1 MSQNQTNLAEDAS
14 FPVIKD
20 DSVSDRAADNE
31 SPNDTDTSLSSTRSF
46 TESTEKVENEIP
58 YSRFAKSQKW
68 GLVAQCS
75 FTGFFSS
82 IAGAIYYPAL
92 TIIENDFHITPEQ
105 ANITIV
111 VYFLFQGITPSIMG
125 SMADTYGRRPI
136 VCISVLVY
144 CCACVGLACAQNYS
158 QIIGLRCLQAAG
170 IAPVI
175 AINSGI
181 CGDFA
186 AKAERGGYVGYVS
199 GFVVIGF
206 AFGAIIGAGLTSTWN
221 WRAIFWFL
229 TVGSGICFIS
239 TLIFLPET
247 KRTIVG
253 NGSITPKSYVN
264 RAPVLALPSMRR
276 RLHLDSPDCESLEP
290 KEENVKSFAVL
301 EILKSHQILILLT
314 VSALQY
320 SCWTTHQAALTTVLS
335 KRYHLGVTDI
345 GLCYLPNGI
354 CSLISMIV
362 CGRYLNYSYAKSVVA
377 YKARLQTQRQQL
389 LEENGENSD
398 IVDKIISEDP
408 KYAFNICK
416 ARLQPAF
423 VTVVLANCGYIAYGW
438 CIEVTAPLAAVLVT
452 SGFASLFSSC
462 ILTMATT
469 LCVDVFP
476 NLSSTASGCLNLFRC
491 VTSAIFIACLDKMIT
506 KMNYG
511 GVFTF
516 MGCLSTVSTLLLL
529 VVIKDGKRL
538 SVESNIQL

>member
-1 MSQNQTNLAEDAS
+1 MSVTQ
-14 FPVIKD
+14 KD
-20 DSVSDRAADNE
+20 QGPAGSSVSKSD
-31 SPNDTDTSLSSTRSF
+31 SLFRDV
-46 TESTEKVENEIP
+46 ESTGSSSNSVTPIISAPSEKEDTVP
-58 YSRFAKSQKW
+58 YSRFTKSQKW
-68 GLVAQCS
+68 GLVAQCA

-92 TIIENDFHITPEQ
+92 TIIEDDFHITPEQ

-111 VYFLFQGITPSIMG
+111 VYFLFQGISPSIMG

-136 VCISVLVY
+136 VCTSVLVY

-186 AKAERGGYVGYVS
+186 VKAERGGYVGYVS
-199 GFVVIGF
+199 GFIVIGF
-206 AFGAIIGAGLTSTWN
+206 AFGAIIGAGLTSTWT

-239 TLIFLPET
+239 TFVFLPET

-253 NGSITPKSYVN
+253 NGSITPKSYLN
-264 RAPVLALPSMRR
+264 KAPALALPSVRR
-276 RLHLDSPDCESLEP
+276 KMHLDNPDYDSLEEP
-290 KEENVKSFAVL
+290 QKVKSFAVL
-301 EILKSHQILILLT
+301 EILKSHQILILLS

-320 SCWTTHQAALTTVLS
+320 SCWTTHQAALTTALS
-335 KRYHLGVTDI
+335 KRYHLGVTQI

-354 CSLISMIV
+354 CSLISMVV
-362 CGRYLNYSYAKSVVA
+362 CGKYLNYSYRKSVSS
-377 YKARLQTQRQQL
+377 YKTWLENERQTL
-389 LEENGENSD
+389 LKENAND
-398 IVDKIISEDP
+398 NAAVDKIINADP
-408 KYAFNICK
+408 YYSFNICR

-423 VTVVLANCGYIAYGW
+423 VTLLLANFGYIAYGW
-438 CIEVTAPLAAVLVT
+438 CIETTSPLASVLVT

-469 LCVDVFP
+469 LCVDVYP
-476 NLSSTASGCLNLFRC
+476 ELSSTASGCLNLFRC
-491 VTSAIFIACLDKMIT
+491 VTSAIFIACLDRMIK

-516 MGCLSTVSTLLLL
+516 MGCLSLVSSLLLL
-529 VVIKDGKRL
+529 IVIKDGKRL
-538 SVESNIQL
+538 FFESDIEL